1 MMENKIFLKSL
12 KGIVSFLLL
21 LSAAYVGRGLV
32 IMTALMVKG
41 SIIQFVNHFDIV
53 IGVLLFFPLIYLK
66 KHIDRL

>member
-1 MMENKIFLKSL
+1 
-12 KGIVSFLLL
+12 
-21 LSAAYVGRGLV
+21 LV